1 MNLSKIGE
9 IVENREAW
17 RTTVHGV
24 TKSQTR
30 LEWLNNKTAEWRMR
44 FLSLQGPEYS
54 VGLMKTAPF
63 SWSQTHAC
71 AHAHMCHRAA
81 HTHTLTYTHTH
92 THTHTHTQSSA
103 FSSHLAQGFIKY
115 KEVSQENWL
124 SVKLDLQK
132 VPLKKKLY
140 CAPVVQ
146 NFTAYNPLNT
156 DPNSG
161 ATSETHVV

>member
-1 MNLSKIGE
+1 MNLSKLGE
-9 IVENREAW
+9 VVENREAW
-17 RTTVHGV
+17 RTTVHWV
-24 TKSQTR
+24 TKSQTQ
-30 LEWLNNKTAEWRMR
+30 LEWLNNNNKTAEWRMR

-92 THTHTHTQSSA
+92 TQSSA
-103 FSSHLAQGFIKY
+103 FSSHIAQGFIKY

-132 VPLKKKLY
+132 VPLKKKVILCSCCPEFY
-140 CAPVVQ
+140 SIQSP
-146 NFTAYNPLNT
+146 
-156 DPNSG
+156 
-161 ATSETHVV
+161 

>member
-1 MNLSKIGE
+1 MNLSKLGE
-9 IVENREAW
+9 VVENREAW
-17 RTTVHGV
+17 RTTVHWV
-24 TKSQTR
+24 TKSQTQ
-30 LEWLNNKTAEWRMR
+30 LEWLNNNNKTAEWRMR

-71 AHAHMCHRAA
+71 AHAHMYHRAA

-92 THTHTHTQSSA
+92 TQSSA
-103 FSSHLAQGFIKY
+103 FSSHIAQGFIKY

-132 VPLKKKLY
+132 VPLKKKVILCSCCPEFY
-140 CAPVVQ
+140 SIQSP
-146 NFTAYNPLNT
+146 
-156 DPNSG
+156 
-161 ATSETHVV
+161 